1 MKQFL
6 IDSATS
12 RAVGVERGQ
21 IFSGCKVAAR
31 SCFLEGRCGT
41 LVPDT
46 PYLEL
51 CTWVG
56 SKAASRRQSGLGPP
70 DTEDISF
77 FTAVILVVYDFRG
90 QNSYSVSNKAVVT
103 QRRELLRYCAACR
116 GGRKLC
122 FLLALQLAVSV
133 SLNSSLRDGREDFY
147 WLS

>member
-41 LVPDT
+41 LVPDI

-56 SKAASRRQSGLGPP
+56 SKAASRRLRSSRCRIFHSLLP
-70 DTEDISF
+70 
-77 FTAVILVVYDFRG
+77 
-90 QNSYSVSNKAVVT
+90 SY
-103 QRRELLRYCAACR
+103 
-116 GGRKLC
+116 
-122 FLLALQLAVSV
+122 
-133 SLNSSLRDGREDFY
+133 
-147 WLS
+147 W